1 MSQLDISRTDHSA
14 GLTRRQFIRSIA
26 AAALAAA
33 APAAL
38 TACGSTASIGSA
50 AAKGS
55 GTIVVGS
62 KDFTEGEILSE
73 IYALALENAG
83 FTVKRSF
90 DISSSVIPTS
100 LEKGQID
107 LYPEYTGTALI
118 TILKDDVETDPKAV
132 YKKVKAAYKK
142 KWDLVWLD
150 MSSATDGQG
159 LAITTKAAKKYG
171 IKTISDL
178 QAHASELRFA
188 SQGEFD
194 ERADAMPAL
203 EATYGPFDWKEH
215 AVYDNG
221 LKYEVLKNDKADV
234 TPAYTT
240 EGQLTD
246 KAFTLLEDD
255 KHVWPPYNVAP
266 VVRAEVLKEHPQIK
280 AVLNEVSKKLTTK
293 GLTKLNAKVD
303 LDKQDYEDVASD
315 FFDSVQG

>member
-1 MSQLDISRTDHSA
+1 MSRIDTSNNSSRNHAT
-14 GLTRRQFIRSIA
+14 GLSRRQFVRAVA

-33 APAAL
+33 APISL
-38 TACGSTASIGSA
+38 TACGSSTSGA
-50 AAKGS
+50 S

-62 KDFTEGEILSE
+62 KDFTEGEIISE

-100 LEKGQID
+100 LEKGEID

-118 TILKDDVETDPKAV
+118 TVLKKDVETDPKTV

-150 MSSATDGQG
+150 MANASDSQG

-194 ERADAMPAL
+194 ERSDGMPAL
-203 EATYGPFDWKEH
+203 EAAYGAFDWKDH

-240 EGQLTD
+240 EGQLAD
-246 KAFTLLEDD
+246 KAFTVLEDD

-266 VVRAEVLKEHPQIK
+266 VVRGSVLKKHPQIED
-280 AVLNEVSKKLTTK
+280 VLNEVSKKLTTK

-303 LDKQDYEDVASD
+303 IKKQDYEDVASD
-315 FFDSVQG
+315 YFDSLED

>member
-1 MSQLDISRTDHSA
+1 MSHTDISTSIQQQA
-14 GLTRRQFIRSIA
+14 TGLTRRQFVRTVA
-26 AAALAAA
+26 AAVLAAA
-33 APAAL
+33 APVSL
-38 TACGSTASIGSA
+38 TACGSSGA
-50 AAKGS
+50 S
-55 GTIVVGS
+55 GTITVGS
-62 KDFTEGEILSE
+62 KDFTEGEIISE
-73 IYALALENAG
+73 VYALALENAG

-100 LEKGQID
+100 LEKGEID

-118 TILKDDVETDPKAV
+118 TILKDSVETDPKTV

-142 KWDLVWLD
+142 KWNLVWLD
-150 MSSATDGQG
+150 MSSAADSQG

-203 EATYGPFDWKEH
+203 EAAYGKFNWKEH

-240 EGQLTD
+240 EGQLAD
-246 KAFTLLEDD
+246 KAFTILEDD

-266 VVRAEVLKEHPQIK
+266 VVRGKVLKEHPQIED
-280 AVLNEVSKKLTTK
+280 VLNQVSKKLTTK
-293 GLTKLNAKVD
+293 QLTKLNAKVD
-303 LDKQDYEDVASD
+303 IKKQDYEDVASD
-315 FFDSVQG
+315 CFDSLDL

>member
-1 MSQLDISRTDHSA
+1 MSRIDTSNNSSRNHAT
-14 GLTRRQFIRSIA
+14 GLSRRQFVRAVA

-33 APAAL
+33 APISL
-38 TACGSTASIGSA
+38 TACGSSTSGA
-50 AAKGS
+50 S

-62 KDFTEGEILSE
+62 KDFTEGEIISE

-100 LEKGQID
+100 LEKGEID

-118 TILKDDVETDPKAV
+118 TVLKKDVETDPKTV

-150 MSSATDGQG
+150 MANASDSQG

-194 ERADAMPAL
+194 ERSDGMPAL
-203 EATYGPFDWKEH
+203 EAAYGTFDWKDH

-240 EGQLTD
+240 EGQLAD
-246 KAFTLLEDD
+246 KAFTVLEDD

-266 VVRAEVLKEHPQIK
+266 VVRGSVLKKHPQIED
-280 AVLNEVSKKLTTK
+280 VLNEVSKKLTTK

-303 LDKQDYEDVASD
+303 IKKQDYEDVASD
-315 FFDSVQG
+315 YFDSIEG

>member
-1 MSQLDISRTDHSA
+1 MSRIDTSNSFRNQAA
-14 GLTRRQFIRSIA
+14 GLSRRQFVRAVA

-33 APAAL
+33 APISL
-38 TACGSTASIGSA
+38 TACGSSASGA
-50 AAKGS
+50 S

-62 KDFTEGEILSE
+62 KDFTEGEIISE

-100 LEKGQID
+100 LEKGEID

-118 TILKDDVETDPKAV
+118 TVLKKDVETDPKTV

-150 MSSATDGQG
+150 MANASDSQG

-194 ERADAMPAL
+194 ERSDGMPAL
-203 EATYGPFDWKEH
+203 EAAYGAFDWKEH

-240 EGQLTD
+240 EGQLAD
-246 KAFTLLEDD
+246 KAFTVLEDD

-266 VVRAEVLKEHPQIK
+266 VVRGSVLKKHPQIED
-280 AVLNEVSKKLTTK
+280 VLNEVSKKLTTK

-303 LDKQDYEDVASD
+303 IKKQDYEDVASD
-315 FFDSVQG
+315 YFDSLDD

>member
-1 MSQLDISRTDHSA
+1 MSRIDTSNSSQNQAT
-14 GLTRRQFIRSIA
+14 GLSRRQFVRAVA

-33 APAAL
+33 APISL
-38 TACGSTASIGSA
+38 TACGSSASGA
-50 AAKGS
+50 S

-100 LEKGQID
+100 LEKGEID

-118 TILKDDVETDPKAV
+118 TVLKKDVETDPKTV

-150 MSSATDGQG
+150 MANASDSQG

-194 ERADAMPAL
+194 ERSDGMPAL
-203 EATYGPFDWKEH
+203 EAAYGAFDWKDH

-240 EGQLTD
+240 EGQLAD
-246 KAFTLLEDD
+246 KAFTVLEDD

-266 VVRAEVLKEHPQIK
+266 VVRGSVLKKHPQIED
-280 AVLNEVSKKLTTK
+280 VLNEVSKKLTTK

-303 LDKQDYEDVASD
+303 IKKQDYEDVASD
-315 FFDSVQG
+315 YFDSLDD

>member
-1 MSQLDISRTDHSA
+1 MSRIDTSNSSQNQAT
-14 GLTRRQFIRSIA
+14 GLSRRQFVRAVA

-33 APAAL
+33 APISL
-38 TACGSTASIGSA
+38 TACGSSASGA
-50 AAKGS
+50 S

-100 LEKGQID
+100 LEKGEID

-118 TILKDDVETDPKAV
+118 TVLKKDVETDPKTV

-150 MSSATDGQG
+150 MANASDSQG

-194 ERADAMPAL
+194 ERSDGMPAL
-203 EATYGPFDWKEH
+203 EAAYGTFDWKDH

-240 EGQLTD
+240 EGQLAD
-246 KAFTLLEDD
+246 KAFTVLEDD

-266 VVRAEVLKEHPQIK
+266 VVRGSVLKKHPQIED
-280 AVLNEVSKKLTTK
+280 VLNEVSKKLTTK

-303 LDKQDYEDVASD
+303 IKKQDYEDVASD
-315 FFDSVQG
+315 YFDSLED

>member
-1 MSQLDISRTDHSA
+1 MSRIDTSNNSSRNHAT
-14 GLTRRQFIRSIA
+14 GLSRRQFVRAVA

-33 APAAL
+33 APISL
-38 TACGSTASIGSA
+38 TACGSSTSGA
-50 AAKGS
+50 S

-62 KDFTEGEILSE
+62 KDFTEGEIISE

-100 LEKGQID
+100 LEKGEID

-118 TILKDDVETDPKAV
+118 TVLKKDVETDPKTV

-150 MSSATDGQG
+150 MANASDSQG

-194 ERADAMPAL
+194 ERSDGMPAL
-203 EATYGPFDWKEH
+203 EAAYGTFDWKDH
-215 AVYDNG
+215 AV
-221 LKYEVLKNDKADV
+221 
-234 TPAYTT
+234 
-240 EGQLTD
+240 
-246 KAFTLLEDD
+246 
-255 KHVWPPYNVAP
+255 
-266 VVRAEVLKEHPQIK
+266 
-280 AVLNEVSKKLTTK
+280 
-293 GLTKLNAKVD
+293 
-303 LDKQDYEDVASD
+303 
-315 FFDSVQG
+315 

>member
-1 MSQLDISRTDHSA
+1 MSQIDTSNAIQNQST
-14 GLTRRQFIRSIA
+14 GLTRRQFVRAVA

-33 APAAL
+33 APLSL
-38 TACGSTASIGSA
+38 TACGSSASGA
-50 AAKGS
+50 S

-62 KDFTEGEILSE
+62 KDFTEGEIISE

-118 TILKDDVETDPKAV
+118 TILKKDVETDPKTV
-132 YKKVKAAYKK
+132 YNKVKAAYKK
-142 KWDLVWLD
+142 KWNLVWLD
-150 MSSATDGQG
+150 MAKASDSQG

-178 QAHASELRFA
+178 QAHAGELRFA

-194 ERADAMPAL
+194 ERSDGMPAL
-203 EATYGPFDWKEH
+203 EAAYGAFNWKEH

-221 LKYEVLKNDKADV
+221 LKYEVLKNGKADV

-240 EGQLTD
+240 EGQLAD
-246 KAFTLLEDD
+246 KAFTVLEDD

-266 VVRAEVLKEHPQIK
+266 VVRGSVLKKHPQIED
-280 AVLNEVSKKLTTK
+280 VLNEVNRKLTTK

-303 LDKQDYEDVASD
+303 IKKQDYEDVASD
-315 FFDSVQG
+315 YYDSIEG

>member
-1 MSQLDISRTDHSA
+1 MSRIDTSNSSQNQAT
-14 GLTRRQFIRSIA
+14 GLSRRQFVRAVA

-33 APAAL
+33 APISL
-38 TACGSTASIGSA
+38 TACGSSASGA
-50 AAKGS
+50 S

-62 KDFTEGEILSE
+62 KDFTEGEIISE

-100 LEKGQID
+100 LEKGEID

-118 TILKDDVETDPKAV
+118 TVLKKDVETDPKTV

-150 MSSATDGQG
+150 MANASDSQG

-194 ERADAMPAL
+194 ERSDGMPAL
-203 EATYGPFDWKEH
+203 EAAYGAFDWKEH

-240 EGQLTD
+240 EGQLAD
-246 KAFTLLEDD
+246 KAFTVLEDD

-266 VVRAEVLKEHPQIK
+266 VVRGSVLKKHPQIED
-280 AVLNEVSKKLTTK
+280 VLNEVSKKLTTK

-303 LDKQDYEDVASD
+303 IKKQDYEDVASD
-315 FFDSVQG
+315 YFDSLDD

>member
-1 MSQLDISRTDHSA
+1 MSRIDTSNSSQNQAT
-14 GLTRRQFIRSIA
+14 GLSRRQFVRAVA

-33 APAAL
+33 APISL
-38 TACGSTASIGSA
+38 TACGSSASGA
-50 AAKGS
+50 S

-62 KDFTEGEILSE
+62 KDFTEGEIISE

-100 LEKGQID
+100 LEKGEID

-118 TILKDDVETDPKAV
+118 TVLKKDVETDPKTV

-150 MSSATDGQG
+150 MANASDSQG

-194 ERADAMPAL
+194 ERSDGMPAL
-203 EATYGPFDWKEH
+203 EAAYGAFDWKDH

-240 EGQLTD
+240 EGQLAD
-246 KAFTLLEDD
+246 KAFTVLEDD

-266 VVRAEVLKEHPQIK
+266 VVRGSVLKKHPQIED
-280 AVLNEVSKKLTTK
+280 VLNEVSKKLTTK

-303 LDKQDYEDVASD
+303 IKKQDYEDVASD
-315 FFDSVQG
+315 YFDSLDD